1 VSGGKL
7 LEGKTMGMMVGWLLV
22 EVDEIE
28 VVEVVEVD
36 VGVIVGMELL
46 VVLLVVVVMES
57 VEVVAVSVGVMEITG
72 VFVLVE
78 NKGAVASG
86 PNEVVDSTEGSKV
99 GSGVVDDDDSSG
111 SGKEAVGLNRGIKA
125 IYPSGL
131 AILA

>member
-1 VSGGKL
+1 MKGGIKRTYL
-7 LEGKTMGMMVGWLLV
+7 FQN
-22 EVDEIE
+22 D
-28 VVEVVEVD
+28 
-36 VGVIVGMELL
+36 
-46 VVLLVVVVMES
+46 S
-57 VEVVAVSVGVMEITG
+57 P
-72 VFVLVE
+72 
-78 NKGAVASG
+78 SG